1 MTKHHVVLHTLKPK
15 PRRPE
20 QKLFRK
26 KMSSRQGPLKAPKQ
40 IRLDTQR
47 LQRTFDFSFC

>member
-1 MTKHHVVLHTLKPK
+1 MTKRHVVLRTLKPK
-15 PRRPE
+15 SRRLE

-40 IRLDTQR
+40 IHLDTQC